1 MIWKGRSMK
10 REEMIVPKEKIE
22 EQKIFIEAVKNKM
35 GLQAMEIEHNML
47 AHIMTYGCQQNFAD
61 SEKLRGMLEL
71 MGYSMTEDKSQA
83 DLILLNTCCVRENA
97 ETKLFG
103 HLGSLKQ
110 LKRIN
115 PNLIICVC
123 GCMMQQQDVAEEI
136 KQKYP
141 FTDLVFGTHNIYRFP
156 ELLMKSMDS
165 IKILVEVENSE
176 GLIVEDIPVSR
187 TEGYRAGV
195 SIMYGCNN
203 FCTYCIVPY
212 VRGRER
218 SRKPEDILKEI
229 KDLAADGCKEIM
241 LLGQNVNSYGK
252 DLDTPYDFADLLS
265 QVDKI
270 EGIKRIRFMT
280 SHPKDAS
287 DKLIEVMKNS
297 RNICRQFHLPIQSG
311 SDHMLKAMNRYYTK
325 ADVKSLIERIKSAM
339 PDTSLSTDI
348 IVGFP
353 GETEENFEETLEMM
367 EFASFDLAYTFI
379 YSPRK
384 GTPAATMENQ
394 IDEDVKN
401 ARFQRLVE
409 VQNRITRESNDK
421 CMGLTLEVLV
431 EGLSRKNKNRYM
443 GRTGSN
449 KVVNFEGKDLKP
461 GDIVQVKINE
471 CFTWFLNGELVAK

>member
-1 MIWKGRSMK
+1 MK
-10 REEMIVPKEKIE
+10 REEMIVPKEKVE
-22 EQKIFIEAVKNKM
+22 QQKIFIEAVKNK
-35 GLQAMEIEHNML
+35 LELNTMEIEHNKL
-47 AHIMTYGCQQNFAD
+47 AHIMTYGCQQNAAD

-71 MGYSMTEDKSQA
+71 MGYIMTEDKKEA

-103 HLGSLKQ
+103 HLGSLKN
-110 LKRIN
+110 LKTIK
-115 PNLIICVC
+115 PELIICVC

-136 KQKYP
+136 RKKYP
-141 FTDLVFGTHNIYRFP
+141 FTDLVFGTHNVYRFP

-165 IKILVEVENSE
+165 KKILVEVEDSE

-187 TEGYRAGV
+187 TEKYRAGV

-203 FCTYCIVPY
+203 FCTYCIVPF

-218 SRKPEDILKEI
+218 SRRPEDVLEEI
-229 KDLAADGCKEIM
+229 RNLAADGCKEVM

-252 DLDTPYDFADLLS
+252 DLEEPWDFADLIEA
-265 QVDKI
+265 VDKI

-297 RNICRQFHLPIQSG
+297 KNICRQIHLPIQSG
-311 SDHMLKAMNRYYTK
+311 SDNMLKAMNRHYTK
-325 ADVKSLIERIKSAM
+325 SEYKSLVGRIKAAM
-339 PDTSLSTDI
+339 PDISMTTDI

-353 GETEENFEETLEMM
+353 GETEEDFLDTLEIM
-367 EFASFDLAYTFI
+367 EFAKFDQAYTFI

-384 GTPAATMENQ
+384 GTPAAKMENQ
-394 IDEDVKN
+394 IDEELKN

-409 VQNRITRESNDK
+409 VSNRITRESNDR
-421 CMGLTLEVLV
+421 CMGQTIEVLV
-431 EGLSRKNKNRYM
+431 EGISRKNKNRYM
-443 GRTGSN
+443 GRAGSN
-449 KVVNFEGKDLKP
+449 KVVNFEAENLQP
-461 GDIVQVKINE
+461 GDIVNVKIYE
-471 CFTWFLNGELVAK
+471 TFTWFLNGEIVK

>member
-1 MIWKGRSMK
+1 MIWKGSTMK

-35 GLQAMEIEHNML
+35 GLQAMEIEHNQL
-47 AHIMTYGCQQNFAD
+47 AHIMTYGCQQNQAD

-71 MGYSMTEDKSQA
+71 MGYRMTESKDKA

-110 LKRIN
+110 FKSIN

-141 FTDLVFGTHNIYRFP
+141 FTDLVFGTHNVYRFP

-165 IKILVEVENSE
+165 KKILVEVENSE

-187 TEGYRAGV
+187 TESYRAGV

-218 SRKPEDILKEI
+218 SRLPEDILKEI
-229 KDLAADGCKEIM
+229 KELVADGCEEIM

-252 DLDTPYDFADLLS
+252 DLESPYDFADLLEA
-265 QVDKI
+265 VDKV
-270 EGIKRIRFMT
+270 EDIKRIRFMT

-297 RNICRQFHLPIQSG
+297 KNICRQFHLPIQSG
-311 SDHMLKAMNRYYTK
+311 SNNILKAMNRYYSREDLK
-325 ADVKSLIERIKSAM
+325 DLIQRIKAAM
-339 PDTSLSTDI
+339 PDISLSTDI

-353 GETEENFEETLEMM
+353 GETEDDFEETIEML
-367 EFASFDLAYTFI
+367 EFAKFDLAYTFI

-384 GTPAATMENQ
+384 GTPAEKMENQ
-394 IDEDVKN
+394 IEETVKN

-409 VQNRITRESNDK
+409 VQNRITRESNDA
-421 CMGLTLEVLV
+421 CMGQTLEVLV
-431 EGLSRKNKNRYM
+431 EGLSRKNKSRYM

-449 KVVNFEGKDLKP
+449 KVVNFEGNDLKP
-461 GDIVQVKINE
+461 GDIVHVRINE
-471 CFTWFLNGELVAK
+471 CFTWFLNGTLVR